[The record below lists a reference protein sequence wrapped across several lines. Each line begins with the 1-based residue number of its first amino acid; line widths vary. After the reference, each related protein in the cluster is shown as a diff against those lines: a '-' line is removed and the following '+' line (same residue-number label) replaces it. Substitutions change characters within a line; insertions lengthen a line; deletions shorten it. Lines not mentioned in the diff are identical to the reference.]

1 MPRQFVIDFVPGCFA
16 PNEDV
21 ATRPHKR
28 IVIQRTECNDHD
40 FGRIGSFDEQL
51 RPAL

>member
-1 MPRQFVIDFVPGCFA
+1 MLRYFGIDFVPGSLA
-16 PNEDV
+16 TNEDMT
-21 ATRPHKR
+21 ARPHKR
-28 IVIQRTECNDHD
+28 IVIQRTECNDQD